1 MRLAARWR
9 SRRPEVLFA
18 VAVVVFGGLAG
29 TALAGG
35 WFVGNDNPW
44 PYSNQGPA
52 PVLAAVGDIS
62 CQPTGPVD
70 GEKQPDVCD
79 KTGDGY
85 TTRWQAQT
93 ATATQIESI
102 KPTLVAILG
111 DEQYE
116 VGRYEDFMGLFD
128 HTYGAFK
135 FLQRP
140 TPGNHEFY
148 SEHGET
154 GVNGYG
160 HFDYYNGYHV
170 NADTGQPSP
179 TMDFGSSASAEPTPL
194 YAHRADL
201 ILNGHDHL
209 YARFAP
215 TDPPGNAD
223 PRDCIRKVIV
233 GTGGESLD
241 TLNPNA
247 PNLQAGA
254 DQYYGAMKLTLEPD
268 GYQWDYQSAMESPTA
283 PAGTPSTYR
292 DVGGASCHRGQ
303 E

>member
-1 MRLAARWR
+1 VQTTKRGRKLAQALGPAMPIGFQNSSSVSLPLR
-9 SRRPEVLFA
+9 
-18 VAVVVFGGLAG
+18 

-44 PYSNQGPA
+44 PYSSQGPA

-70 GEKQPDVCD
+70 GEKQSDVCD

-116 VGRYEDFMGLFD
+116 VGRYEDFMGSFD
-128 HTYGAFK
+128 HIYGAFK

-160 HFDYYNGYHV
+160 YFDYYNGYHV

-179 TMDFGSSASAEPTPL
+179 TMDFGTSAHATASANSSSAPVASPWTRSTRT
-194 YAHRADL
+194 HRTS
-201 ILNGHDHL
+201 
-209 YARFAP
+209 RPAP
-215 TDPPGNAD
+215 TS
-223 PRDCIRKVIV
+223 
-233 GTGGESLD
+233 T
-241 TLNPNA
+241 
-247 PNLQAGA
+247 
-254 DQYYGAMKLTLEPD
+254 
-268 GYQWDYQSAMESPTA
+268 TA
-283 PAGTPSTYR
+283 
-292 DVGGASCHRGQ
+292 Q
-303 E
+303 